1 MAKFELVAVE
11 QGAEAHRDGAIVA
24 SLHGELRADERR
36 GRQAWISASGD
47 ASAFAELYALA
58 AAPWVASG
66 YRAHQVMVDANDREA
81 IDAWFALCFGR
92 EQVHAEQ
99 PVRAPAELARG
110 VAIRP
115 GSIDDA
121 VAFGDVIGSHLTGP
135 PVWSTPWRWRGDE
148 LREDWA
154 EALAEPGAIY

>member
-58 AAPWVASG
+58 AAPWVAGG
-66 YRAHQVMVDANDREA
+66 YRAHQVMVDADDREA

-92 EQVHAEQ
+92 EQLRAAQ
-99 PVRAPAELARG
+99 PVREPVELPHA
-110 VAIRP
+110 VAIRA

-121 VAFGDVIGSHLTGP
+121 VAFGDVMGPHLAG
-135 PVWSTPWRWRGDE
+135 
-148 LREDWA
+148 
-154 EALAEPGAIY
+154 